1 MICNPRH
8 VILLILVT
16 CSAATLYAQNP
27 ALDYLNAIE
36 AEYGKIS
43 KEQWDY
49 TRAVGHGKRAR
60 LVEKRR
66 VELLHTIQESKRT
79 IAKMKPY
86 DGNSELRDSM
96 VLYLDLSYK
105 LINQDYAK
113 IVNMEEVAEQSYD
126 AMEAYMLA
134 KEMASA
140 KETKAFEIATHQID
154 RFAAA
159 NNIKLVSA
167 DSKLSKNMEAAGKTF
182 DYYNKVYLIFFKAY
196 KQDAYLSEALQKAN
210 ISGIEQNRNSLS
222 AYAGDGIEKL
232 KAYVRF
238 QNDESLSAACR
249 QVLAYYKNEADTSV
263 PQLMDYFATREKFEK
278 IKAEFDKIKPD
289 KRTQQNIDTYNN
301 AVKEMN
307 AALTK
312 YNNIGKALN
321 ESAKKV
327 LENWNKKSD
336 AFLDTHIP

>member
-1 MICNPRH
+1 MIFSPRY
-8 VILLILVT
+8 ILVLILVSYST
-16 CSAATLYAQNP
+16 ATLCAQNP
-27 ALDYLNAIE
+27 ALDYLNAVE

-66 VELLHTIQESKRT
+66 VDLLHAIQESKRT

-86 DGNSELRDSM
+86 NGNGDLRDSM
-96 VLYLDLSYK
+96 VVYLDLSYK

-134 KEMASA
+134 KEMATA

-159 NNIKLVSA
+159 NNIKLVSTE
-167 DSKLSKNMEAAGKTF
+167 SKLSKNMAAAGKTF

-196 KQDAYLSEALQKAN
+196 KQDAYLAEALQNAD

-222 AYAGDGIEKL
+222 TYASDGIEKL

-238 QNDESLSAACR
+238 ENDESLSTACR
-249 QVLAYYKNEADTSV
+249 QVLAFYKDEANNKV
-263 PQLMDYFATREKFEK
+263 PQLMDYFAAKEKFEK
-278 IKAEFDKIKPD
+278 IQAEFDKIKPG

-307 AALTK
+307 TASTK
-312 YNNIGKALN
+312 YNNIGKTLN